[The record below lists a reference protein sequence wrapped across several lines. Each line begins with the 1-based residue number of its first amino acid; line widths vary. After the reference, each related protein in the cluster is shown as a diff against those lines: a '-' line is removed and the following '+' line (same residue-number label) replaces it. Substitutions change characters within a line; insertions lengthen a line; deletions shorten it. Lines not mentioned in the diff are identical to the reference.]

1 MNIKDGKL
9 LYHLTTLSVFESIVV
24 NGLLSRGDLLRKQL
38 NFVDTA
44 NHDIL
49 EGRDRLGLINYIPFH
64 FHIHTNYDTFV
75 KDHNRDKEFMYLCLH
90 RNYARSNNFPVIP
103 FHPTS
108 TEQPEFY
115 SYDEGISHIDWKTME
130 LNKTDI
136 FPEGVTER
144 YRCQVRMAECLS
156 PNPIPICDFHSIIV
170 KDKNSAQFANQI
182 FVKYGVKKNPPYIN
196 INSKYF

>member
-75 KDHNRDKEFMYLCLH
+75 KDHN
-90 RNYARSNNFPVIP
+90 
-103 FHPTS
+103 
-108 TEQPEFY
+108 
-115 SYDEGISHIDWKTME
+115 
-130 LNKTDI
+130 
-136 FPEGVTER
+136 
-144 YRCQVRMAECLS
+144 
-156 PNPIPICDFHSIIV
+156 
-170 KDKNSAQFANQI
+170 
-182 FVKYGVKKNPPYIN
+182 
-196 INSKYF
+196 